1 MHQLNTELMNDFM
14 CRASQHGSDL
24 VAPLSQILNN
34 SMDNDLAS
42 SLALDAVVMLCKS
55 HTVNIVS
62 TWKVLRGVFESK
74 LQLRTTK
81 RFVF

>member
-1 MHQLNTELMNDFM
+1 MSS
-14 CRASQHGSDL
+14 ASQHGSDL
-24 VAPLSQILNN
+24 VAPLSKILNS

-42 SLALDAVVMLCKS
+42 SLALDAVVLLCKS

-74 LQLRTTK
+74 LEFRTAK
-81 RFVF
+81 RYDSY